1 MAAASASL
9 WTIGKL
15 TNNDRVARTGRLAT
29 AAVLQTELLVG
40 GIKLI
45 ASRERP
51 DKIGGHGG
59 FRDGGQSFPS
69 GHTATSFAFA
79 TVVAHEYRDKPWVSV
94 GAYGL
99 ATAIGLSRVGGLRHF
114 PSDVLIG
121 ATIGHLIGRYILR
134 HHE

>member
-1 MAAASASL
+1 MSASM
-9 WTIGKL
+9 WTIGKF
-15 TNNDRVARTGRLAT
+15 TDNERISHTGRLAT

-40 GIKLI
+40 GIKLL

-51 DKIGGHGG
+51 DKVGGEGE
-59 FRDGGQSFPS
+59 FRAGGQSFPS

-79 TVVAHEYRDKPWVSV
+79 TVVANEYRDKPWVSV
-94 GAYGL
+94 GAYGM
-99 ATAIGLSRVGGLRHF
+99 ATAVGLSRIGGLRHF

-134 HHE
+134 HHD